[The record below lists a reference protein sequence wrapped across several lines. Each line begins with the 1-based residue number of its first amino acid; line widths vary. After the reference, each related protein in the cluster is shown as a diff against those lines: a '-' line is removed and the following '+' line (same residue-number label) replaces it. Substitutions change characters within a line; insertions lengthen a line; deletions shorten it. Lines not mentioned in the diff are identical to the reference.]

1 VNLFGNRLVRPRVNR
16 SEMWLASQS
25 ANPGVNPAP
34 TRRVIRVL
42 DPPLVV
48 RCLLLLVDPSAL
60 RVVPCPH
67 LQDVRS
73 VRRVVPCLRH
83 RAVRVRPGPALAVL
97 DMADRARARRDLQE
111 VLADLAPVD
120 LAPVE
125 HSAVR
130 ALVAV
135 REHPAAAPVVLVEED
150 APVADL
156 VRVADAVRR
165 AVADVDVGAERTI
178 SSRR

>member
-1 VNLFGNRLVRPRVNR
+1 
-16 SEMWLASQS
+16 
-25 ANPGVNPAP
+25 
-34 TRRVIRVL
+34 
-42 DPPLVV
+42 
-48 RCLLLLVDPSAL
+48 
-60 RVVPCPH
+60 
-67 LQDVRS
+67 
-73 VRRVVPCLRH
+73 
-83 RAVRVRPGPALAVL
+83 
-97 DMADRARARRDLQE
+97 MADRARARRDLQE

-135 REHPAAAPVVLVEED
+135 REHPAAAPVVLVGED